1 MHQNHTQTHQ
11 AHCQSVWGCPQW
23 TRHHSCVGVRGPAVC
38 SPSAGTT
45 APPLWSLGE
54 WGPAGEVSGPTHPG
68 WHALLPPLAEATKGP
83 TRCKNKTQ
91 KPAKLSITYHFRL
104 QTLGVCL
111 LRLPSRLSFPFLKQL
126 MCIEFHALL
135 RSKSE
140 TCRYKYPFGWA
151 CLTAYYRSNRQ
162 LRHELVCMSYW

>member
-11 AHCQSVWGCPQW
+11 AHCQSVWECPQW
-23 TRHHSCVGVRGPAVC
+23 TRYHSCVGVRGPAVC

-68 WHALLPPLAEATKGP
+68 WHALLPLLAEATKGP

-104 QTLGVCL
+104 QTLGVCTYGHL
-111 LRLPSRLSFPFLKQL
+111 QSPHLPGYLSLFSNNWCALSFMP
-126 MCIEFHALL
+126 
-135 RSKSE
+135 SSE
-140 TCRYKYPFGWA
+140 VNQRPVDINIHLDG
-151 CLTAYYRSNRQ
+151 
-162 LRHELVCMSYW
+162 LVW